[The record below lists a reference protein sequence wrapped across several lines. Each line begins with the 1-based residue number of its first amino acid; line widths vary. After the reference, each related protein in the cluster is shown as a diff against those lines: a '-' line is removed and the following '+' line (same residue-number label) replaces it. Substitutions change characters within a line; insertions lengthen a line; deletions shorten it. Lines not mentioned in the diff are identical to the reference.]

1 MTPAT
6 WDAGLA
12 STLALSFALVVNITW
27 ALERALVPQPA
38 GPQARSRWANLVHI
52 LTLLG
57 LWAVLLAVTAKPW
70 LSAALVLSLALL
82 IVLVNRDKYR
92 ELREPFLYCDFV
104 YFWDVIRYPR
114 LYLPYFG
121 YGRAAGLLIAFLA
134 TLALWL
140 WLEPGVLASAIE
152 RSLSLATAFITLAL
166 AYLLAQRHLAPELSL
181 NPETDLRTLGLV
193 AMLVTQKAAGGLWI
207 KTKLQTQSKTVEPQV
222 APTATSPT
230 APPTDSPDVC
240 APAVLRA
247 RPTDR
252 ARLPDIVCIQAE
264 SFFDA
269 RRYYGAQMANNLGPT
284 YTHWDAAR
292 AAAWRSGTLAVPA
305 WGANTVRSEFSFLAG
320 MPANTLG
327 VHQFQPYALVKRT
340 PPSLWGTTLPARLKA
355 LGFHCSFVHPYLAG
369 FYDRNRVLPKLG
381 FDEFVDIRGLGPP
394 GGLGSFDVHK
404 NYMPDPMLG
413 QSVLQRLDAKRED
426 QPLFMHVVTMQ
437 GHGPYEGHGQDPQ
450 SHFDGYLRTMQ
461 STDQMLGDLL
471 QALNQRADRQP
482 TVVCLYGDH
491 VPSLP
496 AVYAAWGAPDG
507 LTDYLIWRNWTGIG
521 SSDHSA
527 PVALHDL
534 SDWVTKAAG
543 LNEASHG

>member
-1 MTPAT
+1 MMPAT

-27 ALERALVPQPA
+27 ALEHALVPQPK
-38 GPQARSRWANLVHI
+38 GPQARNRWANLVHI

-57 LWAVLLAVTAKPW
+57 LWALLLAVTAKPW
-70 LSAALVLSLALL
+70 LSAALMLSLVLL

-121 YGRAAGLLIAFLA
+121 YARAAGLLVAFLA
-134 TLALWL
+134 ALALWL
-140 WLEPGVLASAIE
+140 WLEPSLLATPTE
-152 RSLSLATAFITLAL
+152 RSLSLASGFVALAL
-166 AYLLAQRHLAPELSL
+166 AYLLAQRHLAADLSL
-181 NPETDLRTLGLV
+181 NPETDLKSLGLV
-193 AMLVTQKAAGGLWI
+193 AMLTAQKAAGRLWI
-207 KTKLQTQSKTVEPQV
+207 KARLKSFERGAAPRSPAILQPVPSE
-222 APTATSPT
+222 
-230 APPTDSPDVC
+230 
-240 APAVLRA
+240 
-247 RPTDR
+247 R
-252 ARLPDIVCIQAE
+252 ARLPNIICIQAE

-269 RRYYGAQMANNLGPT
+269 RRYYGAQMADTLAPT
-284 YTHWDAAR
+284 YTHWDAAC

-320 MPANTLG
+320 MPASALG

-340 PPSLWGTTLPARLKA
+340 PPDLWRTTLPARLKA

-381 FDEFVDIRGLGPP
+381 FDEFVDIRGLGTP
-394 GGLGSFDVHK
+394 GGLGRFNVHK
-404 NYMPDPMLG
+404 DYMPDPMLG

-437 GHGPYEGHGQDPQ
+437 GHGPYEGHGKDPK
-450 SHFDGYLRTMQ
+450 SHFEGYLRTMQ

-471 QALNQRADRQP
+471 QALNQRADRKP
-482 TVVCLYGDH
+482 TVVCLFGDH

-507 LTDYLIWRNWTGIG
+507 LTDYLIWRNWAGLG
-521 SSDHSA
+521 SGGHRA

-534 SDWVTKAAG
+534 ADWVTEAAG
-543 LNEASHG
+543 LSEASHG